1 MAIWLLRIL
10 LRFFY
15 LFPIKK
21 NKVVLQSYNGRL
33 YTCSP
38 KYIAEGLLD
47 TKRYEVFYA
56 LDKDS
61 KDELPEGMTRINYRS
76 FKHFFHLMTAGFVIF
91 NSTGITGFLPYR
103 KKQVIIQTWHGGY
116 SFKVIGNDIFKDK
129 KTVRKRKMTGDLLT
143 YFLSGSNRATEQHS
157 ASMSVSKEKFLNIGL
172 PRNDLMFQDN
182 SLIRSQIRK
191 EFGLPQDAKIVLYAP
206 TYRDTSSKQSINDYN
221 FEPIDDK
228 GVVKALEEQF
238 GGEFVFMYKAH
249 HDMIPTNIGND
260 CINASDHSDIQELMC
275 ASDVIISDYSSCI
288 ADFALQKKPG
298 FLFTPDLAEY
308 ESVHPFSMDVE
319 KWPYKPALN
328 NEELERNIREYN
340 DVENRKKIESFFA
353 LIGNCETGNAVD
365 SLIKIMDKKLN

>member
-172 PRNDLMFQDN
+172 PRNDLMFQDI
-182 SLIRSQIRK
+182 SLIRSIK
-191 EFGLPQDAKIVLYAP
+191 HFYLVME
-206 TYRDTSSKQSINDYN
+206 
-221 FEPIDDK
+221 
-228 GVVKALEEQF
+228 
-238 GGEFVFMYKAH
+238 
-249 HDMIPTNIGND
+249 
-260 CINASDHSDIQELMC
+260 
-275 ASDVIISDYSSCI
+275 
-288 ADFALQKKPG
+288 
-298 FLFTPDLAEY
+298 LAEI
-308 ESVHPFSMDVE
+308 VM
-319 KWPYKPALN
+319 N
-328 NEELERNIREYN
+328 
-340 DVENRKKIESFFA
+340 
-353 LIGNCETGNAVD
+353 
-365 SLIKIMDKKLN
+365 